1 MLRFACMPCTLIATH
16 ELNQFTTAADEKMRR
31 HLNAA
36 QVIEIGVPLKSQLI
50 GEKILH
56 ILAAV
61 DTWRQA
67 DGMNHHQINGCID
80 WARAKVG

>member
-1 MLRFACMPCTLIATH
+1 
-16 ELNQFTTAADEKMRR
+16 
-31 HLNAA
+31 
-36 QVIEIGVPLKSQLI
+36 VPLKSQLI

>member
-1 MLRFACMPCTLIATH
+1 
-16 ELNQFTTAADEKMRR
+16 
-31 HLNAA
+31 
-36 QVIEIGVPLKSQLI
+36 VPIKSQLI

-56 ILAAV
+56 IMAAV

-67 DGMNHHQINGCID
+67 DGMNYHQINGCID